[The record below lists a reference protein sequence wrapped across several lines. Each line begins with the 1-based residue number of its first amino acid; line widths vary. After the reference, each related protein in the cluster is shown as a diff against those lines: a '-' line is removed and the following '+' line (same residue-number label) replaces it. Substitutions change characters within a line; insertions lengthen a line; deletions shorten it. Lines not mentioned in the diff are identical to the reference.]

1 MFSVSMTEG
10 NRDVRDS
17 ETNINALQAQRRKNK
32 ANIQEKNHTRTTYTM
47 TSTND
52 LENEIQY
59 YFTDKALLQ
68 EALLTSGNDH
78 SCNAVEVG
86 KPANKRLALVGDAVL
101 RLAIVDHWWEQGD
114 SSRRTQFPTY

>member
-1 MFSVSMTEG
+1 MTEG

-17 ETNINALQAQRRKNK
+17 ETNINARQAQRRKNK

-86 KPANKRLALVGDAVL
+86 KRANKRLALVGDAVL